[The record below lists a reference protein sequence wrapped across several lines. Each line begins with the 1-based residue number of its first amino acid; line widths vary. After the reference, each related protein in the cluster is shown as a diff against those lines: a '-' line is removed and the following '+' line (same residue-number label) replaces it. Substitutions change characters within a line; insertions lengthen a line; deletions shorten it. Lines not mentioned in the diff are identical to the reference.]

1 MDEVQS
7 TRTESR
13 LWLGAFLL
21 ALFGTAALLKTGV
34 VPGWPGLVLFAA
46 SFLLLIPFMR
56 SAERARAA
64 CGISSPAMRTHN
76 RRMIV
81 ASLVYVALL
90 LGGVTIARYYSP
102 PAAVRVILAIAA
114 AAPILYMIRSMALLL
129 REERDE
135 YLRMRMV
142 EQSLI
147 ATGVVLTLTTL
158 YGFLNVFDLA
168 PRLDAYLVVPL
179 WGIGLGFAR
188 LVQRDGGC

>member
-21 ALFGTAALLKTGV
+21 AIFGTAALLKTGV

-46 SFLLLIPFMR
+46 SFLLLIPFIR

>member
-21 ALFGTAALLKTGV
+21 AIFGTAALLKTGV